1 MPQIMTTKE
10 VAQYLKLH
18 EVTICKYAG
27 EGAIPAIKIG
37 GVWRFEKEALDQW
50 IAGGQNNRGKVTGTE
65 IKTKKKSTGKVKLR
79 KRKEKN

>member
-18 EVTICKYAG
+18 EVTICKYTG
-27 EGAIPAIKIG
+27 EGVIPAIKIG
-37 GVWRFEKEALDQW
+37 GVWRFEKEALDKW
-50 IAGGQNNRGKVTGTE
+50 IAGGQKNRGTVTGAE

-79 KRKEKN
+79 KRKE

>member
-37 GVWRFEKEALDQW
+37 GVWRFEKEALDKW
-50 IAGGQNNRGKVTGTE
+50 IAGGQSNRGTVTGTE
-65 IKTKKKSTGKVKLR
+65 IKTKKKSTSKVKLR
-79 KRKEKN
+79 KRKE